1 MVTTPPGPGDQRYT
15 DIKVHNDDTTWLVD
29 VGVVC
34 PSTRRLVER
43 GTDLTQG
50 LAAAAYNDIKAAK
63 YSDQS
68 NFVLHRQDGREGQRR
83 RAGVLRQGLRRAG
96 GGHRAGSGG

>member
-1 MVTTPPGPGDQRYT
+1 MTTPQGPGDQWCA
-15 DIKVHNDDTTWLVD
+15 DIRAHKDGTAWLVD

-63 YSDQS
+63 
-68 NFVLHRQDGREGQRR
+68 
-83 RAGVLRQGLRRAG
+83 
-96 GGHRAGSGG
+96 